1 MRHFCFISNREL
13 LVNYTALWNLF
24 FPVFFSLIRCNLD
37 PFCRS
42 AFQFLNSTLIASN
55 QLKSIKTKPRSLDL
69 LFNVTKLIEIFLR
82 ATVRKRKEYQIPT
95 DKCTLVITPV
105 QRHNASGH
113 IASKCCD
120 TMPVDFPYILL
131 LCQPFFSGAT

>member
-95 DKCTLVITPV
+95 DKCTLVITPGNMQANTPTSRLSIAI
-105 QRHNASGH
+105 QRPSN
-113 IASKCCD
+113 CC
-120 TMPVDFPYILL
+120 
-131 LCQPFFSGAT
+131 PFVG